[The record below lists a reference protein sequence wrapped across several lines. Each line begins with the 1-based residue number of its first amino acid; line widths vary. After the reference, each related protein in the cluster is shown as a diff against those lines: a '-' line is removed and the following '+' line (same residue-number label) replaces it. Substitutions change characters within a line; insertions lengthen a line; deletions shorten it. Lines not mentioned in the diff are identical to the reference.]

1 LNPPILVQP
10 ALKQPFPAA
19 TDAMSRRG
27 NSMIALNQRYEGIA
41 LTLDGGTF
49 HGCTFVRCRLR
60 FNGLMLPEL
69 GGNKFEECEWDFIGP
84 ARDTLAF
91 LQVLYHDHGGTDLVE
106 KIFGLVRDRGSLAR
120 IGVV

>member
-1 LNPPILVQP
+1 
-10 ALKQPFPAA
+10 
-19 TDAMSRRG
+19 
-27 NSMIALNQRYEGIA
+27 MIALNQKYEDLT

-60 FNGLMLPEL
+60 FSGLALPEL
-69 GGNKFEECEWDFIGP
+69 GGGNIFEQCEWDFIGP

-91 LQVLYHDHGGTDLVE
+91 LQMLYHDHGGTDLVE
-106 KIFGLVRDRGSLAR
+106 KVFGLVRDRGSLIR

>member
-1 LNPPILVQP
+1 MQLR
-10 ALKQPFPAA
+10 ALP
-19 TDAMSRRG
+19 
-27 NSMIALNQRYEGIA
+27 
-41 LTLDGGTF
+41 
-49 HGCTFVRCRLR
+49 
-60 FNGLMLPEL
+60 PEL
-69 GGNKFEECEWDFIGP
+69 QRAEFARPRANSFEQCEWDFIGP